1 MGVSWRRRK
10 VDMGDLMKQGIDW
23 KKEIKQKKESRKT
36 WESSNRIDV
45 VEPFNTGAHRNHR
58 IKLNFG

>member
-1 MGVSWRRRK
+1 
-10 VDMGDLMKQGIDW
+10 MGDLMKQGIDW